1 VKNGKRGQGLTD
13 ESLLPAK
20 NDKLGVDR
28 DEGTDQQMTCRGY
41 NQRRRGGGAGDAAGE
56 GRPPPASDALPA
68 CFERDAPPP
77 ASLFLLRNFEI

>member
-28 DEGTDQQMTCRGY
+28 DEGTDQQMRCRGY
-41 NQRRRGGGAGDAAGE
+41 NQRRRGGGAVMRQEKGDRRLLVMHCRLAGLSTDRAGRAAAGV
-56 GRPPPASDALPA
+56 
-68 CFERDAPPP
+68 
-77 ASLFLLRNFEI
+77 LFL